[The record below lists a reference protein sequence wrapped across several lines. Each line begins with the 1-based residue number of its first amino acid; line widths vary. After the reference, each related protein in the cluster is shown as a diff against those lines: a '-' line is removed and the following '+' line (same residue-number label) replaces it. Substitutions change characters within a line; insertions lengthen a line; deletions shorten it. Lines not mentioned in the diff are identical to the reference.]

1 MSDELEAT
9 VTHGSAQDSFVVR
22 VGGDIDY
29 ASASK
34 LEEALDLAHR
44 VNAPRAIVDLSGTDF
59 ADSSI
64 LHVLLA
70 AQRAHRARGRLLIV
84 SGPFSDT
91 VRRLFDV
98 RGTAGFFVLADD
110 VQTAMALPFEGDAR

>member
-9 VTHGSAQDSFVVR
+9 VTHASAPDSFVVR
-22 VGGDIDY
+22 VGGDIDH

-34 LEEALDLAHR
+34 LKEALDLAHR
-44 VNAPRAIVDLSGTDF
+44 VDAPRAIVDLSGTDF

-70 AQRAHRARGRLLIV
+70 AQRAHRARGRLMIV

-98 RGTAGFFVLADD
+98 TGTAGFFVLADD
-110 VQTAMALPFEGDAR
+110 VQAAMALPFEGDAR